1 MFSGISDAPVDTGD
15 SLVSGADSAT
25 AREKTLGALLEQDH
39 ILFKVLVCVMED
51 GLHECRRVCRRWR
64 DVCGKLPVKLGGSH
78 PDKLDKLVDLFPNA
92 TSLSLGSPD
101 DNNNIVGR
109 QAIQHLSRLK
119 HLQNLDLSIESTT
132 ADVISLVTLLPSTDV
147 LRSFE
152 VFVDQKDKFND
163 VVHVLRI
170 VTNLETLILYASGFV
185 QTDLEPVTELRG
197 LGCLI
202 TEFSLI
208 VNSSGELLFPSL
220 TKLTRLELFNNIHE
234 HELNTSDILKVCK
247 LRKRVSYF
255 KTSVV
260 LVYPSLCANT
270 AVAYGRFS
278 R

>member
-1 MFSGISDAPVDTGD
+1 M
-15 SLVSGADSAT
+15 SGADSAT
-25 AREKTLGALLEQDH
+25 ACEKTLGALLEQDH

-64 DVCGKLPVKLGGSH
+64 DVCRKLPVKLGGSH
-78 PDKLDKLVDLFPNA
+78 PDKLDKLVDLFPDA
-92 TSLSLGSPD
+92 VSLSLGSPD
-101 DNNNIVGR
+101 DDNNIVER

-247 LRKRVSYF
+247 FRKRVSYF
-255 KTSVV
+255 KASVV
-260 LVYPSLCANT
+260 LVYRSLCANT